1 MSEHEVVAATAHP
14 AIVSSLVR
22 DLRRLGVEEGTTLF
36 VHSSLSSLGWVA
48 GGAQAVVLALR
59 EAVGATGTLA
69 MPAHST
75 SLSEPSQWR
84 HPPVPESWWETIRN
98 ETPAFDP
105 RLTPTRNMGR
115 IPEVFRSAPG
125 VLRSD
130 HPQASVLAWGPNARF
145 LTEGHQLESG
155 VGEGSPMA
163 RLYDLDGWVLLLGV
177 THARNTSLHLC
188 EYRASFP
195 GRKSVHQGAPVTVD
209 GERRWVEFEDLDWDE
224 DDFPEIGAAFEA
236 ATDEVRVGKVALAES
251 RLMRQRPLVDFGV
264 RWMEEN
270 RGR

>member
-1 MSEHEVVAATAHP
+1 MSEHEVVAATARP
-14 AIVSSLVR
+14 ATVSSLVR
-22 DLRRLGVEEGTTLF
+22 DLHALGVAEGMTLF

-48 GGAQAVVLALR
+48 GGPQAVVIALQQ
-59 EAVGATGTLA
+59 AVGDAGTLA

-75 SLSEPSQWR
+75 SLSEPSQWQ

-105 RLTPTRNMGR
+105 RLTPTRGMGR
-115 IPEVFRSAPG
+115 IPETFRSAPG

-130 HPQASVLAWGPNARF
+130 HPQASVVARGPSAPF
-145 LTEGHQLESG
+145 LTEGHELDSG

-177 THARNTSLHLC
+177 THGRNTSLHLS
-188 EYRASFP
+188 EYRATFP
-195 GRKSVHQGAPVTVD
+195 GKKNERQGAPVMVD

-236 ATDEVRVGKVALAES
+236 ATDEVTVGKVAQAES

-264 RWMEEN
+264 QWMERN
-270 RGR
+270 RGL